1 MTMFCYRLVREC
13 APGVV
18 EFLIY
23 IGPFDRTPP
32 GWIVVTRKLILKRI
46 TK

>member
-1 MTMFCYRLVREC
+1 MTMFRYRLVREC
-13 APGVV
+13 APGIV

-23 IGPFDRTPP
+23 IGPFDCTPA

-46 TK
+46 AK